1 MLAGNS
7 GRSVG
12 WGVAGWPVL
21 LGDPVKKDVIWRWAG
36 SAAAPANW
44 RLVRGFDMM
53 GDDGSKDWGDE
64 VSCNK
69 DEAAKLQD
77 KLYRGGRWSIRAA
90 MGQMT
95 LRCLFFS

>member
-1 MLAGNS
+1 
-7 GRSVG
+7 
-12 WGVAGWPVL
+12 
-21 LGDPVKKDVIWRWAG
+21 
-36 SAAAPANW
+36 
-44 RLVRGFDMM
+44 M

>member
-1 MLAGNS
+1 
-7 GRSVG
+7 
-12 WGVAGWPVL
+12 
-21 LGDPVKKDVIWRWAG
+21 
-36 SAAAPANW
+36 
-44 RLVRGFDMM
+44 M
-53 GDDGSKDWGDE
+53 GDDGGEYKGDK

-69 DEAAKLQD
+69 DEAAELQE